1 MTPEQVIRHNHNG
14 GCPGGGVRVVP
25 GELPGEDERIKKCSF
40 VYFFNHSPI
49 PVITSKIV
57 SGTHFLK
64 A

>member
-1 MTPEQVIRHNHNG
+1 VIWYNHNRG
-14 GCPGGGVRVVP
+14 YPGGGVRVVP
-25 GELPGEDERIKKCSF
+25 GKLPGEDELIKKCSF